1 MDVDKN
7 DGGPGPAPSSTATEP
22 STSDPASEEKAAT
35 DDVDESDRVL
45 RFGDLVR
52 IVGK

>member
-1 MDVDKN
+1 MDVDNN
-7 DGGPGPAPSSTATEP
+7 DGGGPVPSSAA
-22 STSDPASEEKAAT
+22 SDPAGEEKAAE
-35 DDVDESDRVL
+35 VDESDRVL